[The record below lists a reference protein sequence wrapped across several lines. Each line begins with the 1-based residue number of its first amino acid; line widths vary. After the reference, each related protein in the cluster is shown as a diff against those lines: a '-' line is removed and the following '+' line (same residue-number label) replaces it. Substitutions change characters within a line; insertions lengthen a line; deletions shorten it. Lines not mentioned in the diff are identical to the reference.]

1 MNGTR
6 DQKERG
12 GRSGKVRWLELGLAE
27 ALQRTLANIVPL
39 DRGLVLQL
47 DESVDRIVREDL
59 YAVVDSPSV
68 DASLKDGYAVIAAEI
83 ATAASDSVVTL
94 ALGGF
99 LGAGSREK
107 IQVRPGTAVRI
118 LTGAKIPD
126 GADAVVAEEFV
137 KTAEDKIMIANFA
150 EPGRNI
156 LLHGT
161 DVAKGSLILR
171 RGERVTPGKAG
182 RLAAAGISQVPVF
195 DCPRVAIVATGDEV
209 VAPGQPLPEGKLYA
223 SNLTTLAA
231 WCKRYGMRAQLEIVP
246 DDRKKLACILEA
258 VLAGN
263 DAVITSGGAWT
274 GDRDMVVDVLSELG
288 WQKVFHRIRI
298 GPGKAVGFGLLR
310 EKPIFVLPGGPPSN
324 LIGFLQ
330 IALPGLLRLS
340 GSVAPGLPRMN
351 VRLAED
357 LSTNH
362 KDWTQFIFGV
372 LEKTSEVP
380 IFRRLQGDS
389 RLGAMAEAQAVVAIA
404 EGSMFLQDGAVV
416 SAQLLG

>member
-1 MNGTR
+1 MR
-6 DQKERG
+6 DQEKRNG
-12 GRSGKVRWLELGLAE
+12 KGGKVQWLELGLAE

-39 DRGLVLQL
+39 DHGETLPL
-47 DESVDRIVREDL
+47 DECVDRIVREDL

-68 DASLKDGYAVIAAEI
+68 DASLKDGYAVISAEI
-83 ATAASDSVVTL
+83 ATAAPDSEVTL
-94 ALGGF
+94 GFGGF

-126 GADAVVAEEFV
+126 GADAVIAEEFV
-137 KTAEDKIMIANFA
+137 KTAEDKVIVANFA

-171 RGERVTPGKAG
+171 RGERVSPGKAG
-182 RLAAAGISQVPVF
+182 LLAASGISQMPVF

-231 WCKRYGMRAQLEIVP
+231 WCKRYGMASRLEIVP
-246 DDRKKLACILEA
+246 DDRDALAEIIA
-258 VLAGN
+258 RVLDEN
-263 DAVITSGGAWT
+263 DVVITSGGAWT
-274 GDRDMVVDVLSELG
+274 GDRDMVIHVLAELG
-288 WQKVFHRIRI
+288 WRQIFHRIRI

-310 EKPIFVLPGGPPSN
+310 EKPVFVLPGGPPSN

-330 IALPGLLRLS
+330 IALPGLLRLG
-340 GSVAPGLPRMN
+340 GSAAPGLPRMN

-357 LSTNH
+357 LATNH
-362 KDWTQFIFGV
+362 MDWTQFIFGE
-372 LEKTSEVP
+372 LQATSEVP
-380 IFRRLQGDS
+380 VFRRLQGDS
-389 RLGAMAEAQAVVAIA
+389 RLGVMAAAQAVVSVA
-404 EGSMFLQDGAVV
+404 EGCTLLQKGDIV